1 MINGRSDLAAGSAIE
16 VLSNGE
22 ACATIEV
29 LPGGWLMTT
38 ALHGDDPATS
48 ALEGLTPG
56 TVLQFRHEGRLA
68 NESIT
73 WQGDMRLTKLDLHF
87 GGLALALF
95 PNPVTEGATV
105 TLDLPQAG
113 MLTLAV
119 FGAQGQRVKEQVL
132 AASNGV
138 NTIAWSMG
146 DLAPGVY
153 QLQARMHGKTAGSI
167 EFLVK

>member
-1 MINGRSDLAAGSAIE
+1 MGLAFHT
-16 VLSNGE
+16 L
-22 ACATIEV
+22 CRFH
-29 LPGGWLMTT
+29 LD
-38 ALHGDDPATS
+38 GDEPATS

-56 TVLQFRHEGRLA
+56 TELQFRHEGRLA

-105 TLDLPQAG
+105 TLDLPQSG

-119 FGAQGQRVKEQVL
+119 FGAQGQRVKDQVR
-132 AASNGV
+132 AACSVGTPSSRAAV
-138 NTIAWSMG
+138 
-146 DLAPGVY
+146 
-153 QLQARMHGKTAGSI
+153 
-167 EFLVK
+167 